1 MSAMRTRKVF
11 NRVASLM
18 LAVVM
23 MVGIFSAVSPQQA
36 EAAAKTKSFKS
47 TGTSSVTIKDSE
59 CYSKS
64 GKRNVHWIKFKAG
77 VTGYVTIT
85 MTDASKDYSY
95 SAGYVTFCNSKK
107 GAIGQK
113 KEYWQTN
120 SSYNLRKTKTYGIRK
135 NKTYYFRVECAA
147 GAKLKATVKSVKKS
161 TANTKAKAKSLWKK
175 KQVSGIMVAGESKA
189 DWYKIKLTKSQILKL
204 TYSAKT
210 NGENDY
216 AGIKVSFYKS
226 NGKLFMNN
234 GPTNRSVD
242 WVSPLNPSSWMRFYR
257 TVNYSQKI
265 GIPAGTYYVKV
276 ERYDKYSSGY
286 YTLKWQ

>member
-1 MSAMRTRKVF
+1 MRTRKVF
-11 NRVASLM
+11 NKLASLM

-23 MVGIFSAVSPQQA
+23 MVGVFSAVSPQQA
-36 EAAAKTKSFKS
+36 EAAAKAKSFKS

-59 CYSKS
+59 CYNSK
-64 GKRNVHWIKFKAG
+64 GNRNVHWIKFKAG
-77 VTGYVTIT
+77 ATGYVTIK
-85 MTDASKDYSY
+85 MKEASKNYSY
-95 SAGYVTFCNSKK
+95 SAGYITLCNSKK
-107 GAIGQK
+107 SAIGQK

-120 SSYNLRKTKTYGIRK
+120 SSYNLQKTKTYGVK
-135 NKTYYFRVECAA
+135 KGKTYYFRVECAA
-147 GAKLKATVKSVKKS
+147 GAKLTATVKAVKKS
-161 TANTKAKAKSLWKK
+161 TANTKAKAKSLAKK
-175 KQVSGIMVAGESKA
+175 KAVTGVMIAGENKA

-210 NGENDY
+210 SGENDY

-226 NGKLFMNN
+226 NGKLFINS
-234 GPTNRSVD
+234 GTKRSVD

-257 TVNYSQKI
+257 TVNYVQKI

-286 YTLKWQ
+286 YSLKWQ